1 MRPLDYSRQAKM
13 EVRLLKKLNSRKEL
27 GLAYTPGIAEV
38 AKEIMKNEEA
48 MFEFTFRKNSL
59 AVISEGSAV
68 LGLGNIGH
76 KAAYPIMEG
85 KAMLFKKFGG
95 INAVP
100 IVIKTQDVREFINT
114 VKNIADSFGAINLE
128 DISAPRCFEI
138 EKILVRD
145 LPIPVMHDDQHGT
158 AIVVLA
164 AIINALK
171 ILPKHDL
178 ETKIVIFG
186 AGAAGTGIIKLLNLY
201 GFKNL
206 LACDSKGI
214 INQERQDLNE
224 AKKELLKITNPH
236 NVAGGKEEALK
247 SAEIFIGVS
256 RPGQLT
262 ESGVNMMAK
271 QPIILAMAN
280 PIPEIMPELAYK
292 AGAGMVGTG
301 RSDFINQVNNA
312 LVFPGLF
319 RGAMDARV
327 KITDKLKLTAAQALV
342 EYHQKKLNRN
352 NLMPS
357 ILDKKVHQFIAKR
370 VCLAGKHSGG

>member
-1 MRPLDYSRQAKM
+1 MKPLDYSGQVKM
-13 EVRLLKKLNSRKEL
+13 ELRLLKKLNSRKEL

-38 AKEIMKNEEA
+38 AKEIIKNEEA
-48 MFEFTFRKNSL
+48 MFEFTFRKNNL

-95 INAVP
+95 INAIP
-100 IVIKTQDVREFINT
+100 IVIKTQNVQEFINT

-128 DISAPRCFEI
+128 DISAPNCFEI

-145 LPIPVMHDDQHGT
+145 LLIPVMHDDQHGT

-171 ILPKHDL
+171 ILPKHEL

-186 AGAAGTGIIKLLNLY
+186 AGAAGTGIAKLLNLY

-206 LACDSKGI
+206 LVYDSSGI
-214 INQERQDLNE
+214 INPARQDLNM
-224 AKKELLKITNPH
+224 AKKRLLKITNP
-236 NVAGGKEEALK
+236 NKVAGGKEEVLK
-247 SAEIFIGVS
+247 GAEIFIGVS
-256 RPGQLT
+256 RAGQLT
-262 ESGVNMMAK
+262 ENGVKLMAE

-280 PIPEIMPELAYK
+280 PVPEIMPALAYQ
-292 AGAGMVGTG
+292 AGAGIVGTG
-301 RSDFINQVNNA
+301 RSDFANQVNNA
-312 LVFPGLF
+312 LAFPGLF

-327 KITDKLKLTAAQALV
+327 KITDKLKLEAAKALV
-342 EYHQKKLNRN
+342 EYHEKKLSRN

-370 VCLAGKHSGG
+370 VCLAGKHNN